1 MSGASEAKLE
11 ELVITEEDRKD
22 KSKLNKK
29 IDELDD
35 KEYPVKER
43 LDVVHAM
50 VLILLTRSQYDE
62 VGHYVE

>member
-43 LDVVHAM
+43 SDVCM
-50 VLILLTRSQYDE
+50 QWC
-62 VGHYVE
+62 

>member
-1 MSGASEAKLE
+1 MASIVTGASEAKTE
-11 ELVITEEDRKD
+11 EFVITEEDRKD

-43 LDVVHAM
+43 LALNQHM
-50 VLILLTRSQYDE
+50 VEDGNLTFAA
-62 VGHYVE
+62 